1 MQQIT
6 GEHPCWSVISIK
18 LFCVFIEIKLRY
30 GFSSVNFFRTPFSKN
45 TSGWLLLILFQR
57 ELKSFFI
64 NFTKLQSDRWE
75 WLKQK
80 IVMLWLQEEE
90 ILTQEVQI
98 FPVLYD
104 KKMKGFI
111 ESTKAAVRNCSKR
124 RLFKLITTFSFN
136 REWKIRW
143 EEFQRNNYSK
153 LKE

>member
-1 MQQIT
+1 M
-6 GEHPCWSVISIK
+6 ISIK
-18 LFCVFIEIKLRY
+18 LFRNFIEIKLQY
-30 GFSSVNFFRTPFSKN
+30 GFSPVNFFRTLFSKN

-80 IVMLWLQEEE
+80 MVILWLQEEE
-90 ILTQEVQI
+90 ILAQEVQI

-111 ESTKAAVRNCSKR
+111 ESTKAAVRKYSKR